1 MSAAAVM
8 RFGSIIWFDFIFE
21 CLSADRL
28 LDYGID
34 GFNVFIFKNVSEEE
48 YSVQRNWKRKNI
60 EDSIPSKTTSVGDLS
75 GFGRPRQK
83 IGLRQRQPSLSLLEI
98 LEYCG
103 VAATYLHIILVKK
116 HKYC

>member
-21 CLSADRL
+21 CLSVDRL

-60 EDSIPSKTTSVGDLS
+60 EDSIPSKTTSVGLRAFGHRASPTENWTEPTPTLS
-75 GFGRPRQK
+75 KLF
-83 IGLRQRQPSLSLLEI
+83 
-98 LEYCG
+98 
-103 VAATYLHIILVKK
+103 T
-116 HKYC
+116 